1 MPVVEGLKSPHEYAD
16 GQTFLRLRVFGEY
29 LSGFRPSTAVTTRT
43 HRPAPSLS
51 GPVEVDG
58 SFGEGGGQIL
68 RTAVCFSMV
77 LGVPI
82 HVTKIRAGRKVPG
95 LRPQH
100 SATIE
105 ILGEICSAKVAG
117 ATVGSTELTFSP
129 GEVNATRGSFNLG
142 TAASIPLVLQAAIP
156 AISLMGRSYDMELVG
171 GTDVP
176 WSPTSDYID
185 RVVSPAMRAVG
196 IPFAFKVE
204 RRGYYPNGGG
214 RASVRIEPCEMVEPL
229 ELASER
235 VEGGRPSLVSRCG
248 ELPVSVA
255 ERQARAAV
263 SVLRARGVE
272 VAERDVRLEDSVSP
286 GSSLL
291 VSLVEEGCY
300 LGGDS
305 IGARGKPAETVGR
318 EASESFLTA
327 FLAGARTD
335 VHLADMLAPVLC
347 LSDSPSAI
355 LIPYVSEHLRT
366 SLHVARQFTS
376 ADHRFEDRGGCSLVE
391 ISPPRAK

>member
-1 MPVVEGLKSPHEYAD
+1 
-16 GQTFLRLRVFGEY
+16 
-29 LSGFRPSTAVTTRT
+29 
-43 HRPAPSLS
+43 
-51 GPVEVDG
+51 VDG

-68 RTAVCFSMV
+68 RTAVSFSMV

-100 SATIE
+100 SATIK
-105 ILGEICSAKVAG
+105 ILGEICSAEVEGAG
-117 ATVGSTELTFSP
+117 VGSTELTFSP
-129 GEVNATRGSFNLG
+129 GEVKASRGSFNLG
-142 TAASIPLVLQAAIP
+142 TAASIPLVLQAVIP
-156 AISLMGRSYDMELVG
+156 AVSLMGRSYDMELVG

-176 WSPTSDYID
+176 WSPTSDYIE
-185 RVVSPAMRAVG
+185 RVVSPAMKAVG
-196 IPFAFKVE
+196 IGFAFKVE

-214 RASVRIEPCEMVEPL
+214 RANLHIDPCERVVAL
-229 ELASER
+229 ELASQRSEG
-235 VEGGRPSLVSRCG
+235 EGGRPSLVSRCG

-263 SVLRARGVE
+263 TVLRARGVE
-272 VAERDVRLEDSVSP
+272 VAERAVSLEDSVSP

-291 VSLVEEGCY
+291 VSLVGERCY

-327 FLAGARTD
+327 YFTRARAD
-335 VHLADMLAPVLC
+335 IHLADMLAPVLC
-347 LSDSPSAI
+347 LSDSPSAL
-355 LIPYVSEHLRT
+355 LIPYVTEHLRT

-376 ADHRFEDRGGCSLVE
+376 ADHGFEDRGGASLLS

>member
-1 MPVVEGLKSPHEYAD
+1 M
-16 GQTFLRLRVFGEY
+16 
-29 LSGFRPSTAVTTRT
+29 
-43 HRPAPSLS
+43 
-51 GPVEVDG
+51 EVDG

-82 HVTKIRAGRKVPG
+82 HVTKIRAGRKIPG

-100 SATIE
+100 SATMK
-105 ILGEICSAKVAG
+105 ILGEICSAKIEG
-117 ATVGSTELTFSP
+117 ASVGSTELTFSP
-129 GEVNATRGSFNLG
+129 GTLETSRGSFNLG
-142 TAASIPLVLQAAIP
+142 TAASIPLVLQAVIP
-156 AISLMGRSYDMELVG
+156 AVSLMGSSYDLDLVG

-185 RVVSPAMRAVG
+185 RVVAPAMGAVG
-196 IPFAFKVE
+196 IGFTFKVE
-204 RRGYYPNGGG
+204 KRGYYPNGGG
-214 RASVRIEPCEMVEPL
+214 RASVHIDPCERVAEL
-229 ELASER
+229 QLASKREEG
-235 VEGGRPSLVSRCG
+235 EGGRPSLVSRCG
-248 ELPVSVA
+248 KLPVSVA

-263 SVLRARGVE
+263 SLLRDRGVDVATSE
-272 VAERDVRLEDSVSP
+272 VHLEDSVSP
-286 GSSLL
+286 GSSVL
-291 VSLVEEGCY
+291 VSAAGAGCY

-318 EASESFLTA
+318 EASESFLAA
-327 FLAGARTD
+327 FLTGARVD

-355 LIPYVSEHLRT
+355 LIPYVTEHLRT

-376 ADHRFEDRGGCSLVE
+376 AEHRFEDRGDATLLSIL
-391 ISPPRAK
+391 PARAK